1 MFTSVLRTS
10 AHCHCRCSVD
20 KSWPTLCDRVE
31 CSGLGSPVLHY
42 LLESA
47 QTSIHW
53 FRDASV
59 SSSAALFSFCLQSF
73 PASGSFLVS
82 WLFTSG
88 DCMRSPQSTWRYF
101 IPWNSS
107 SKRQPVHNLK
117 PVALPFEGSFANAH
131 PASGGLG
138 WDPRCC
144 TCNELPVMPLL
155 GSAGVSFQDAEFR
168 KVAFE
173 SHIEDMRKI
182 Q

>member
-1 MFTSVLRTS
+1 MANSLRPHGMQCAGLPCPS
-10 AHCHCRCSVD
+10 LSSGVCSDFYPSSQGRWRTV
-20 KSWPTLCDRVE
+20 
-31 CSGLGSPVLHY
+31 SP
-42 LLESA
+42 
-47 QTSIHW
+47 
-53 FRDASV
+53 
-59 SSSAALFSFCLQSF
+59 SAAPFSFCLPSF

-82 WLFTSG
+82 WLFASG

-117 PVALPFEGSFANAH
+117 PVAPPFEGSFAHAH
-131 PASGGLG
+131 PAAGGLG
-138 WDPRCC
+138 WGPRCC
-144 TCNELPVMPLL
+144 TCKELPVKPLL